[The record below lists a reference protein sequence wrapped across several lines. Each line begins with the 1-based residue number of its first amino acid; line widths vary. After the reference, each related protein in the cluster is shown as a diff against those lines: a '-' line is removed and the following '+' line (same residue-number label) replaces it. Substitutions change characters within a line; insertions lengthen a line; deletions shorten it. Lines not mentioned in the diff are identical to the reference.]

1 MRILNGAHTSM
12 VLAAHLYGLET
23 VGQCLK
29 DEKVSALLKKC
40 IFDEIIP
47 TIGDNEDNRRFGAAV
62 LERFSNPFIKHLL
75 LSIALNSVSKFKARV
90 LPTILE
96 YKEAFGRYPQGLTF
110 SLAALIAFYR
120 TDAAN
125 DGEDIMK
132 FMKSASVEEILAKSE
147 YWGQDLGDLL
157 PEVSKWYDLIQKEGM
172 GKAYDAVLS

>member
-1 MRILNGAHTSM
+1 M
-12 VLAAHLYGLET
+12 VLGAHLYGLET
-23 VGQCLK
+23 VGECLK

-47 TIGDNEDNRRFGAAV
+47 TIGDSEDNRKFGAPV
-62 LERFSNPFIKHLL
+62 LERFSNPFIKHLS

-96 YKEAFGRYPQGLTF
+96 YKEAFGAYPQGLTF

-125 DGEDIMK
+125 DGEDIMQ
-132 FMKSASVEEILAKSE
+132 FMKDASVADILAKAE
-147 YWGQDLGDLL
+147 YWGQDLTEML
-157 PEVSKWYDLIQKEGM
+157 PEVSKWYDLIQSEGM
-172 GKAYDAVLS
+172 SKAYDVVLG

>member
-1 MRILNGAHTSM
+1 M
-12 VLAAHLYGLET
+12 VLGAHLYGLET
-23 VGQCLK
+23 VGECLK

-47 TIGDNEDNRRFGAAV
+47 TIGDNEDNRKFGAAV

-96 YKEAFGRYPQGLTF
+96 YKEAFGTYPQGLTF

-132 FMKSASVEEILAKSE
+132 FMKDASVADILAKTE
-147 YWGQDLGDLL
+147 YWGQDLTDLL
-157 PEVSKWYDLIQKEGM
+157 PEVSRWYDMIQEDGM
-172 GKAYDAVLS
+172 NKAYDVVLGR